1 MATLQQAITIA
12 RYITND
18 TNATGYAR
26 PDTTLLQFA
35 NDALD
40 AIASPIGRPDLFH
53 AFIDLTCV
61 ANKTQQTLDVA
72 TSLKLVDVLGVKAGN
87 AITPIERRVLDRF
100 VPGWNVATAA
110 AAEHWMPVDD
120 LRFEIYP
127 PSPTGQILECIHV
140 AKPLEYAAGVAH
152 TLSDAWTPAIA
163 DYIVWQLDSLE
174 DEYAVN
180 GRAKMYMDSFYAKL
194 GKPAPQN

>member
-1 MATLQQAITIA
+1 MATLQSAMTTA

-18 TNATGYAR
+18 TNATGYSR

-40 AIASPIGRPDLFH
+40 AIAKARPDLFH

-87 AITPIERRVLDRF
+87 AVQPGDRKMLDRH
-100 VPGWNVATAA
+100 VKGWNIATPA
-110 AAEHWMPVDD
+110 AAELWLPVDD

-127 PSPTGQILECIHV
+127 PAPTGQILECIHV

-163 DYIVWQLDSLE
+163 DYIVWQIDSLD

-180 GRAKMYMDSFYAKL
+180 GRAKQFMDSFYAKL
-194 GKPAPQN
+194 GK